1 MDNSLFDFL
10 PALIVICLDELKKA
24 KSIDIT
30 KRQSYILPVIV
41 LSQFAGTSLWFAGN
55 AILPDI
61 QHELT
66 PNGNTIG
73 NITAIVQF
81 GFIAGTLAFAIFAI
95 PDRFDPAKV
104 FFVSSTLAALANV
117 AIIWL
122 AKSTATL
129 FVLRF
134 VTGFFLA
141 GIYPVGM
148 KIAADWYEKGLGKA
162 LGYLVGALVIGTAFP
177 HLLKSNL
184 YKLPWKEVLVFTS
197 CFAFIG
203 GFIVLFVG
211 DGPYKKLATHFQAS
225 AMFRVFRSPDF
236 RSATFGYFGHMWE
249 LYTFWAF
256 VPVILSLYDRH
267 HQTINIPLWSFVIIG
282 VGGISCV
289 MGGYVSQKIGSAR
302 VAFFSLLCSGV
313 CCLASFSFFK
323 LSLPLFILLML
334 VWGFFVIADS
344 PQFSA
349 LVAQTALPEYRGTA
363 LTIVTCI
370 GFAITIG
377 SVQVLNHVYDTWAKT
392 NVVFLL
398 LAPGPL
404 LGLLFLFRLARQKR

>member
-1 MDNSLFDFL
+1 
-10 PALIVICLDELKKA
+10 
-24 KSIDIT
+24 
-30 KRQSYILPVIV
+30 V

-55 AILPDI
+55 AIFPDI
-61 QHELT
+61 QHEISAD
-66 PNGNTIG
+66 GNTIG
-73 NITAIVQF
+73 NITAVVQF
-81 GFIAGTLAFAIFAI
+81 GFIAGTLGFAIFAVA
-95 PDRFDPAKV
+95 DRFGPSKV
-104 FFVSSTLAALANV
+104 FFTSSTLAAIANL

-134 VTGFFLA
+134 ATGFFLA

-184 YKLPWKEVLVFTS
+184 YELPWKEVLIFTS

-203 GFIVLFVG
+203 GLVIVLFVG
-211 DGPYKKLATHFQAS
+211 DGPYRKPAANFQPS
-225 AMFRVFRSPDF
+225 AIFQVFRSRDF
-236 RSATFGYFGHMWE
+236 RSSAFGYFGHMWE

-256 VPVILSLYDRH
+256 VPVMLSFYGK
-267 HQTINIPLWSFVIIG
+267 HQTTNIPLWSFIIIAIGG
-282 VGGISCV
+282 VSCV
-289 MGGYVSQKIGSAR
+289 TGGYVSQKIGSAR
-302 VAFFSLLCSGV
+302 VAFYSLLCSGI

-323 LSLPLFILLML
+323 LPFPLFILLMM

-349 LVAQTALPEYRGTA
+349 LVSQTAVPEYRGTA
-363 LTIVTCI
+363 LTIVTSV

-377 SVQVLNHVYDTWAKT
+377 SVQLLNYAYDTWTKT

-404 LGLLFLFRLARQKR
+404 LGLLFLLRLTKQKR

>member
-1 MDNSLFDFL
+1 M
-10 PALIVICLDELKKA
+10 KKA
-24 KSIDIT
+24 PT
-30 KRQSYILPVIV
+30 YILPLIV

-55 AILPDI
+55 AILPDVQQQLHI
-61 QHELT
+61 RST
-66 PNGNTIG
+66 TG
-73 NITAIVQF
+73 NITSVVQF
-81 GFIAGTLAFAIFAI
+81 GFIVGTLAFAIFAI
-95 PDRFDPAKV
+95 ADRFDPSKV
-104 FFVSSTLAALANV
+104 FFVSSALAALANL
-117 AIIWL
+117 AIIWFV
-122 AKSTATL
+122 KSTATL

-148 KIAADWYEKGLGKA
+148 KIASDWYEKGLGKA

-184 YKLPWKEVLVFTS
+184 YRLPWKEVLVFTS

-203 GFIVLFVG
+203 GLIIVLFVG
-211 DGPYKKLATHFQAS
+211 DGPYQKPATHFQAS

-236 RSATFGYFGHMWE
+236 RSAAFGYFGHMWE

-256 VPVILSLYDRH
+256 VPVMLLFYDSN
-267 HQTINIPLWSFVIIG
+267 HQTTNIPLWSFVIIAI
-282 VGGISCV
+282 GGISCV
-289 MGGYVSQKIGSAR
+289 MGGYASQKIGSAR
-302 VAFFSLLCSGV
+302 VAFYSLLCSGI
-313 CCLASFSFFK
+313 CCLASFCFFK
-323 LSLPLFILLML
+323 LPLPLFILLML

-349 LVAQTALPEYRGTA
+349 LVSQTAMPEYRGTA
-363 LTIVTCI
+363 LTIVTSI

-377 SVQVLNHVYDTWAKT
+377 SVQLLNNAYDTWTKT

-398 LAPGPL
+398 LAPGPI
-404 LGLLFLFRLARQKR
+404 LGLLFLLRLTKQKR